1 MSYCLFVSEI
11 GGVDDVG
18 VGQQLAGEAS
28 AEAAVTDL
36 AVEAVTTPPPPPP
49 DLTAAAFFDVD
60 NTLVHGRRW
69 CTSPVGCRPQV
80 LHLRRSGPLRPRRPS
95 FSFGRE
101 NSDDVAAGR
110 RKALAFIE
118 GRSTAELVAVGEEIY
133 DEIIADKIW
142 PGTRALAQMHLDA
155 GQQVWL
161 VTATPYELA
170 ATIAKRLGLTG
181 ALGTVAESVD
191 GMFTGRLVGD
201 ILHGTGKAHAVRSLA
216 IREGLNLRRCTAYSD
231 SFNDVPMLS
240 LVGTA
245 VAINPDANLRDLAR
259 ERGWEIRDFRTA
271 RKAARIGVPSALA
284 LGGRR
289 SVGGDCSRQDG
300 HGLPLI
306 GRRRN
311 TGRGTARKAREQE
324 RARPSEED
332 RGMGIADN
340 IIGTHYRYPD
350 YFEVDREKI
359 REFARA
365 VKDEHPAHYSEEAAK
380 ECGYDALIAPLTF
393 LAVAGGA
400 CSRRSSSSSMC
411 RSTWSGCCTATR
423 SWSSTGRSWPATS
436 CSSTPTSIRSS
447 NRTAQWSPRSAA
459 R

>member
-1 MSYCLFVSEI
+1 MPES
-11 GGVDDVG
+11 
-18 VGQQLAGEAS
+18 AS
-28 AEAAVTDL
+28 ADALEQELAAEAGAELAVTELGSDTDT
-36 AVEAVTTPPPPPP
+36 AATPAPPP

-60 NTLVHGRRW
+60 NTLVHGSSLVHFARGLAARKYF
-69 CTSPVGCRPQV
+69 TYSDILGIAYAQAKFQFT
-80 LHLRRSGPLRPRRPS
+80 GK
-95 FSFGRE
+95 E

-118 GRSTAELVAVGEEIY
+118 GRSTAELTELGEEIY

-170 ATIAKRLGLTG
+170 GTIAKRLGLTG

-191 GMFTGRLVGD
+191 GVFTGRLVGD

-245 VAINPDANLRDLAR
+245 VAINPDAALRDVAR

-284 LGGRR
+284 LG
-289 SVGGDCSRQDG
+289 
-300 HGLPLI
+300 
-306 GRRRN
+306 
-311 TGRGTARKAREQE
+311 
-324 RARPSEED
+324 
-332 RGMGIADN
+332 
-340 IIGTHYRYPD
+340 
-350 YFEVDREKI
+350 
-359 REFARA
+359 
-365 VKDEHPAHYSEEAAK
+365 
-380 ECGYDALIAPLTF
+380 AL
-393 LAVAGGA
+393 GGA
-400 CSRRSSSSSMC
+400 LAAAASRRHD
-411 RSTWSGCCTATR
+411 
-423 SWSSTGRSWPATS
+423 
-436 CSSTPTSIRSS
+436 IR
-447 NRTAQWSPRSAA
+447 
-459 R
+459 